1 MALLSVN
8 MTVEPEPS
16 FDPLSDPRQDLQDE
30 IQFSGLLT
38 AFCFMVCLSGVGL
51 LLWSVA
57 TTDLLAD
64 SPTASRDLERLAS
77 RMLSFESRLPEL
89 SSFEQMMFR
98 LGGQDG
104 DTQEHI
110 RLWYE
115 ELVDLDR
122 HPLDGLYLG
131 VLTGEAGLKA
141 ELMHL
146 IAKWDNK
153 EAPDSLFQRLLQV
166 VYIHDEAG
174 PSDYETLQ
182 AQLAEW
188 VPGNWFYFHVAQR
201 LAEST
206 GDRVL
211 GKNLQI
217 QFKGLTDPLLWRWRV
232 LLIIEMMMIGLG
244 LIFFF
249 RLGVARR
256 NGRITSKDT
265 KWGRGPSPWTF
276 AEGMAVLA
284 RGGALTIF
292 LIGLVAV
299 MPQGLMFVEHYGSI
313 LLYVPTV
320 VLTAVV
326 LCRPKKQS
334 LFGVL
339 GCSNPFQRIRSSFP
353 ILVSVIALGLLG
365 DWLIMVG
372 GEAIDF
378 SVHWTEWFLPQ
389 LIWGSQAELWKTS
402 IEFVLLA
409 PLFEELIFRGLLF
422 TTFRAKFNFPISML
436 GSAFLFALAHGYG
449 IVAFLAV
456 FWSGLLWAWAY
467 ERTGSVLPGICAHAV
482 NNGLV
487 VYSLVAFFR

>member
-1 MALLSVN
+1 
-8 MTVEPEPS
+8 
-16 FDPLSDPRQDLQDE
+16 
-30 IQFSGLLT
+30 
-38 AFCFMVCLSGVGL
+38 MVCLSGVGL
-51 LLWSVA
+51 LLWSV
-57 TTDLLAD
+57 TTSDLLAD

-110 RLWYE
+110 RLWYQ

-131 VLTGEAGLKA
+131 ILTGEAGLRGD
-141 ELMHL
+141 LMQSVG
-146 IAKWDNK
+146 KWNKK
-153 EAPDSLFQRLLQV
+153 EAPFPFFQRLLYV
-166 VYIHDEAG
+166 VYIHDGSG

-211 GKNLQI
+211 GKNLQT
-217 QFKGLTDPLLWRWRV
+217 QFEGLTDPLLWRWRV

-292 LIGLVAV
+292 LIGLVVV

-313 LLYVPTV
+313 LLYVPSV
-320 VLTAVV
+320 VLAVVV

-339 GCSNPFQRIRSSFP
+339 GCSNPFKRIRSSFP
-353 ILVSVIALGLLG
+353 ILDRKSV
-365 DWLIMVG
+365 V
-372 GEAIDF
+372 
-378 SVHWTEWFLPQ
+378 
-389 LIWGSQAELWKTS
+389 
-402 IEFVLLA
+402 
-409 PLFEELIFRGLLF
+409 
-422 TTFRAKFNFPISML
+422 
-436 GSAFLFALAHGYG
+436 
-449 IVAFLAV
+449 
-456 FWSGLLWAWAY
+456 
-467 ERTGSVLPGICAHAV
+467 
-482 NNGLV
+482 
-487 VYSLVAFFR
+487 